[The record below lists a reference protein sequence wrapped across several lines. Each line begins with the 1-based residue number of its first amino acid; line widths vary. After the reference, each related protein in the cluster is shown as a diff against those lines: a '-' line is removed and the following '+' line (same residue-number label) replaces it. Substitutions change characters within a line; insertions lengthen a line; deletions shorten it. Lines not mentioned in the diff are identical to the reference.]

1 MHRATCPI
9 VEETLRG
16 KDSHRSEVSY
26 KSSSTFPTDDDRV
39 GGGCCIPWPTPAQAR
54 ARHVPTGCRVDT
66 AHSAPLRLSC
76 HWSIRRGGW
85 MAGVIATATARTGA
99 TATSSSNIV
108 RTSSNPQEQRHRA
121 QARSYNSC
129 GDLRQGCRSALA
141 RDASDRGVNPLPQK
155 AKPAQGVFQ
164 PRKLRTSPVHPS
176 TGSGRTGLVQR
187 FPNPIRNHERQS
199 MRRE

>member
-39 GGGCCIPWPTPAQAR
+39 GGGCCIPWPTPAQVR

-141 RDASDRGVNPLPQK
+141 RDASDRGVNLLAQNARKGRPRTRVRRV
-155 AKPAQGVFQ
+155 PAGCRVEPAHASPCGFHRPACITLGS
-164 PRKLRTSPVHPS
+164 PR
-176 TGSGRTGLVQR
+176 
-187 FPNPIRNHERQS
+187 F
-199 MRRE
+199 